1 MTVPVPQRIAVNRD
15 KDQLSLTYDGTQ
27 CFDLS
32 AEYLRVLSPSAEVR
46 GHGPDD
52 ETLQVGKRWVRIQD
66 LQKAGNYALKIHFD
80 DGHDSGIYT
89 WDYLYDLGQNH
100 ARYWDDY
107 LTKLQHQGGSRDGDT
122 QVINIP
128 G

>member
-1 MTVPVPQRIAVNRD
+1 MPVPVPQRIAVNRD
-15 KDQLSLTYDGTQ
+15 KDQLSLTYVDTQ

-32 AEYLRVLSPSAEVR
+32 AEYLRVSSPSAEVR

-107 LTKLQHQGGSRDGDT
+107 LAKLQHQGGSRDGDT
-122 QVINIP
+122 QVINIS

>member
-15 KDQLSLTYDGTQ
+15 KDQLSLTYDGIQ

-122 QVINIP
+122 QVINLP